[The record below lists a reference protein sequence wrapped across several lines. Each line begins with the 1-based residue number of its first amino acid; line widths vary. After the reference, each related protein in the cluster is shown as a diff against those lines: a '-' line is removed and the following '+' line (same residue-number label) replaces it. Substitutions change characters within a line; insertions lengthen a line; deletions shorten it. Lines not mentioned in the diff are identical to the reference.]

1 MRKILRSLLM
11 AAICTIPFQ
20 ASFAQFYNGHQMNFG
35 KNRVQYSQNEWRY
48 YRYPKFDT
56 YYNYQQEKDIAQY
69 TCDRALE
76 IIPEMEKFFG
86 RTIQRRI
93 IFVVYSRLAEFRQ
106 SNIGLVS
113 DESQSNLGGVTRIIG
128 NKVMLYFDGDHN
140 KYDTQIREAV
150 ASIVLSGSVNN
161 GLRNRVQ
168 SSASE
173 SMPEWYSS
181 GLSYF
186 AAESWNAEIE
196 DILKDGFESGKYKK
210 INYLSGDDAK
220 YAGYSLWYFI
230 NRTYG
235 RDAIPGIIYLT
246 GISKSPNLAIRQV
259 LNVKFKQ
266 LNDDWNSYYLEKF
279 GIEGRCKNVS
289 ESDDNDLLSHYK
301 RNTVYDK
308 PLLSP
313 DGRRTFYCTNKY
325 GKYKVYITDNETNT
339 TTRIFTEGH
348 KLEQITEYNYPVA
361 VWHKSSRVVCFAIEH
376 NGYPCLCQYNV
387 ETGEITRRVTGKFDK
402 IFSMSYSDDG
412 LNLVMSVQISGCT
425 DIVVYNIASGSFDVV
440 TKDLADDIDP
450 QFIENS
456 SKIIFASNRIKDT
469 LRYEKID
476 NHDPIGKTYD
486 IFVYDYKRK
495 SNVLKRITSTKYEN
509 ETSPSELAVNSY
521 SYLSDRNGIVNRY
534 ASVYDSS
541 IIAIDTAVHYSYT
554 NRYKPMSNMNH
565 NILYLDVNKQQD
577 KLTMS
582 YRSKGRYR
590 MKTEPLSSSQNDL
603 PEVLSPTYFREIND
617 RRQARID
624 SMDVVKK
631 RKAQIERQRIDSI
644 VANPPKNLQH
654 PDSMKY
660 DITNYYFEEEK
671 SLAHQLIFYNQ
682 DLKARHVKEA
692 MARPTQ
698 KIYYTTFYTDY
709 LVSQL
714 DFSSLSQCYQPFAGG
729 SPYYFSPGANAF
741 FKIGLKDL
749 FEDYRI
755 SAAFR
760 IGGNFDSYEY
770 YFTLEDLKKRLDK
783 QYVFHRYSYTD
794 DNNSDYSL
802 TKVVTN
808 EAMYIATYPFNQAAA
823 VRGTL
828 GLRFDKTSTLVT
840 DYPYLNQDPKYQVF
854 ANAKAEYIFDNTRQ
868 LTTNIPEGVRL
879 KGWTEL
885 YQQVEGNY
893 DIISSWGFDARYYQR
908 LHRCMI
914 FAARA
919 AAATSFGSGKILYY
933 LGGVDNWT
941 TFSSDIGKRFDQSVR
956 IDQQENYI
964 YQAVGTNMRGF
975 IQNCRNGNT
984 FAVVNTEIR
993 LPLFRY
999 LANRPIS
1006 SKFINDFQ
1014 IIGFFDAGSAWSGF
1028 KPNANN
1034 AYNKY
1039 ELTNGSITMI
1049 IDVTRPS
1056 IVAGYGFGLRTSL
1069 LGYFLRFDW
1078 AWGIEG
1084 HVVLP
1089 RTFYFSL
1096 GFDF

>member
-1 MRKILRSLLM
+1 M

-361 VWHKSSRVVCFAIEH
+361 VWHK
-376 NGYPCLCQYNV
+376 
-387 ETGEITRRVTGKFDK
+387 
-402 IFSMSYSDDG
+402 
-412 LNLVMSVQISGCT
+412 
-425 DIVVYNIASGSFDVV
+425 
-440 TKDLADDIDP
+440 
-450 QFIENS
+450 
-456 SKIIFASNRIKDT
+456 
-469 LRYEKID
+469 
-476 NHDPIGKTYD
+476 
-486 IFVYDYKRK
+486 
-495 SNVLKRITSTKYEN
+495 
-509 ETSPSELAVNSY
+509 
-521 SYLSDRNGIVNRY
+521 LS
-534 ASVYDSS
+534 
-541 IIAIDTAVHYSYT
+541 
-554 NRYKPMSNMNH
+554 
-565 NILYLDVNKQQD
+565 
-577 KLTMS
+577 
-582 YRSKGRYR
+582 
-590 MKTEPLSSSQNDL
+590 
-603 PEVLSPTYFREIND
+603 
-617 RRQARID
+617 
-624 SMDVVKK
+624 
-631 RKAQIERQRIDSI
+631 
-644 VANPPKNLQH
+644 
-654 PDSMKY
+654 
-660 DITNYYFEEEK
+660 
-671 SLAHQLIFYNQ
+671 LI
-682 DLKARHVKEA
+682 H
-692 MARPTQ
+692 
-698 KIYYTTFYTDY
+698 I
-709 LVSQL
+709 
-714 DFSSLSQCYQPFAGG
+714 
-729 SPYYFSPGANAF
+729 
-741 FKIGLKDL
+741 
-749 FEDYRI
+749 
-755 SAAFR
+755 
-760 IGGNFDSYEY
+760 
-770 YFTLEDLKKRLDK
+770 
-783 QYVFHRYSYTD
+783 
-794 DNNSDYSL
+794 
-802 TKVVTN
+802 
-808 EAMYIATYPFNQAAA
+808 
-823 VRGTL
+823 
-828 GLRFDKTSTLVT
+828 
-840 DYPYLNQDPKYQVF
+840 
-854 ANAKAEYIFDNTRQ
+854 
-868 LTTNIPEGVRL
+868 
-879 KGWTEL
+879 
-885 YQQVEGNY
+885 
-893 DIISSWGFDARYYQR
+893 
-908 LHRCMI
+908 
-914 FAARA
+914 
-919 AAATSFGSGKILYY
+919 
-933 LGGVDNWT
+933 
-941 TFSSDIGKRFDQSVR
+941 
-956 IDQQENYI
+956 
-964 YQAVGTNMRGF
+964 
-975 IQNCRNGNT
+975 
-984 FAVVNTEIR
+984 
-993 LPLFRY
+993 
-999 LANRPIS
+999 
-1006 SKFINDFQ
+1006 
-1014 IIGFFDAGSAWSGF
+1014 
-1028 KPNANN
+1028 
-1034 AYNKY
+1034 
-1039 ELTNGSITMI
+1039 
-1049 IDVTRPS
+1049 
-1056 IVAGYGFGLRTSL
+1056 
-1069 LGYFLRFDW
+1069 
-1078 AWGIEG
+1078 
-1084 HVVLP
+1084 
-1089 RTFYFSL
+1089 
-1096 GFDF
+1096 